1 MFEASGENVL
11 MEREKINISNHVYK
25 TIYIYIYTVKREY
38 LVHNLF

>member
-11 MEREKINISNHVYK
+11 MEREKINISNQVYK
-25 TIYIYIYTVKREY
+25 TIYTVKQEY